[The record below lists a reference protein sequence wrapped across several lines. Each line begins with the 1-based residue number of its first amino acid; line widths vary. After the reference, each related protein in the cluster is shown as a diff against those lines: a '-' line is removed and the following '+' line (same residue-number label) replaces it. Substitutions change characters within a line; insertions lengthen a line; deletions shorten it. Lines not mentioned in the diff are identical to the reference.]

1 METVTERR
9 FDDVHLD
16 AADTSETAVKRSQ
29 VPGYLQKHYWW
40 AYVHPK
46 AVAFFERQWLV
57 NAILWGNYN
66 RLRKAA
72 QAALGPDYT
81 GRTLQ
86 VACAYGDFTPALL
99 SNIAPQGGRLD
110 VIDVVPAQI
119 DNLRAKLS
127 PDAPLR
133 MQVMD
138 AARMEFPDGRFDRS
152 VLFFLLHEQPEDVR
166 RRTLA
171 ETLRVT
177 KPGGKVVVMEYAKPR
192 WWSPWRLL
200 MLPVLTW
207 LEPFALHMWRRPVVD
222 YAPPGTA
229 ATRPR
234 RYFGGLYQLVVLSR
248 F

>member
-1 METVTERR
+1 MGSVTERR

-57 NAILWGNYN
+57 NAILWGNYH
-66 RLRKAA
+66 RLKEAA

-99 SNIAPQGGRLD
+99 SKIAPQGGRLD

-133 MQVMD
+133 TQVMD

>member
-1 METVTERR
+1 
-9 FDDVHLD
+9 
-16 AADTSETAVKRSQ
+16 
-29 VPGYLQKHYWW
+29 
-40 AYVHPK
+40 
-46 AVAFFERQWLV
+46 
-57 NAILWGNYN
+57 
-66 RLRKAA
+66 
-72 QAALGPDYT
+72 
-81 GRTLQ
+81 
-86 VACAYGDFTPALL
+86 
-99 SNIAPQGGRLD
+99 
-110 VIDVVPAQI
+110 
-119 DNLRAKLS
+119 
-127 PDAPLR
+127 